1 MMKGQR
7 VSSLTFRANA
17 PGRRLIGDSPA
28 LDHGSVRRAQA
39 ALLDYVERSRNP
51 MLNQTDKAVFRALL
65 WRRFSCRTLQCWPSK
80 DTLAADVGR
89 SVSVVARS
97 VAVLV
102 RLGLITKA
110 RRMSQS
116 GRMSNAYGFNFGLV
130 GFGSIYAEPVGD
142 AWIKP
147 RRSRPSRNA
156 DGTFASGT
164 GPESDLQGEQAAMA
178 EPAQGESEAATLG
191 GPLAVAAALPLALS
205 PRALAVLD
213 RGRLAPIA
221 PLPARQS
228 SVFELVSRL
237 DGQRKGRLP

>member
-1 MMKGQR
+1 M
-7 VSSLTFRANA
+7 SSLTLRANA
-17 PGRRLIGDSPA
+17 PDRRLIGDSPA
-28 LDHGSVRRAQA
+28 LDHGSVKRAQC

-102 RLGLITKA
+102 KLGLISRA

-130 GFGSIYAEPVGD
+130 GFGSIYVEPVGD

-156 DGTFASGT
+156 DGTFASGAD
-164 GPESDLQGEQAAMA
+164 PEIVCSSEKSAMSELVQGEAK
-178 EPAQGESEAATLG
+178 GETLDD
-191 GPLAVAAALPLALS
+191 PRAVAAPVS
-205 PRALAVLD
+205 LAVSPSLFTALNK
-213 RGRLAPIA
+213 GRLAPIA
-221 PLPARQS
+221 PLPVRQS
-228 SVFELVSRL
+228 AVSDLLRRL
-237 DGQRKGRLP
+237 DERGGGPRP